1 MIKNHFDEKP
11 LVFKEYGKNVQKMAE
26 MAVELPTQEE
36 RNTAAK
42 EIVRIMLGIAL
53 NNGSGGMSK
62 EDLMPKLWLH
72 LLQMTDYQ
80 LKVDVPYELPEHKQP
95 SYTKSYQRLD
105 YPKQESGAFKQYGS
119 IVSAMI
125 QKAIETDDEELK
137 AAQITVIANV
147 MKLNHR
153 QWSKDHILSDSVI
166 ANHIYEISKG
176 KIDIREQDVDMNRF
190 VTKAREHEHNR
201 KKNKKKRFKNNF
213 KKKNKF
219 KNW

>member
-1 MIKNHFDEKP
+1 MTENYTDEKP
-11 LVFKEYGKNVQKMAE
+11 LIFKEYGKNVQKMAE
-26 MAVELPTQEE
+26 MAVNFPTQEE
-36 RNTAAK
+36 RNAAAK
-42 EIVRIMLGIAL
+42 EIIRIMMNIAL
-53 NNGSGGMSK
+53 NNGNGGMSK
-62 EDLMPKLWLH
+62 EELMPKLWLH
-72 LLQMTDYQ
+72 LLQMTDYK

-95 SYTKSYQRLD
+95 SYAKTYQRLD
-105 YPKQESGAFKQYGS
+105 YPVQDSGAFKQYGS
-119 IVSAMI
+119 IVSEMI
-125 QKAIETDDEELK
+125 KKAIETDDEALK

-176 KIDIREQDVDMNRF
+176 KIDIREQELDMNRF
-190 VTKAREHEHNR
+190 VTKAREHEQNR
-201 KKNKKKRFKNNF
+201 KKNKKKKFKNNF